1 MTSINNYTLFYI
13 ISKAKKACTPRY
25 PTEVCG
31 LVDYVESDYNFLLIH
46 KSKPH
51 RTIHLHRHSFHPAHP
66 DHRVKLL
73 NGHLSATQIL
83 YERLQLTPL
92 MDALCASLNA
102 LELVSRLLK
111 PPRQALVSLL
121 EFCLIHGHAGMYKI
135 PRHND
140 TMELFTQNSYNATK
154 IEQKERISMKYSPEL
169 RVAVIKS
176 HLVDGQ
182 SIAQISTS
190 TGVPRSTLYNWIYQH
205 RQKERSQKDNS
216 QSVTL
221 QNIHRLEAKIQRLK
235 GIISI
240 LKTVPCTVHAPLLD
254 RLNAIEQLQGQ
265 YSIHML
271 CEAMDISRGTFYNH
285 IFRNK
290 RDNTWYAKRREE
302 LRLQIEEIYDDSKQI
317 FGAQKIAAVLRNK
330 GIKIS
335 EHLVREL
342 MQDMGLA
349 SIRQNAKNLYD
360 KENSR
365 YKNYVNQQFDVKRPN
380 QVWVSD
386 VTQFRYNQK
395 NYYICAIIDLFARKV
410 VSYKIS
416 QRNSTQ
422 LVKLTFQQAYEHRR
436 PDASLIFHTDRG
448 GNYRSSALCDYFKK
462 LGVTHSF
469 SRARVPYDNS
479 VMESFFAS
487 LKREELYRTKYRS
500 EREFKAAVDS
510 YIEFYNDKRPHA
522 KLKYKT
528 PNQKEAEYTGV
539 R

>member
-1 MTSINNYTLFYI
+1 
-13 ISKAKKACTPRY
+13 
-25 PTEVCG
+25 
-31 LVDYVESDYNFLLIH
+31 
-46 KSKPH
+46 
-51 RTIHLHRHSFHPAHP
+51 
-66 DHRVKLL
+66 
-73 NGHLSATQIL
+73 
-83 YERLQLTPL
+83 
-92 MDALCASLNA
+92 
-102 LELVSRLLK
+102 
-111 PPRQALVSLL
+111 
-121 EFCLIHGHAGMYKI
+121 
-135 PRHND
+135 
-140 TMELFTQNSYNATK
+140 
-154 IEQKERISMKYSPEL
+154 MKYSPEL
-169 RVAVIKS
+169 RVAVIKN

-205 RQKERSQKDNS
+205 RQKERSQKDSS

-342 MQDMGLA
+342 MQDMGLT